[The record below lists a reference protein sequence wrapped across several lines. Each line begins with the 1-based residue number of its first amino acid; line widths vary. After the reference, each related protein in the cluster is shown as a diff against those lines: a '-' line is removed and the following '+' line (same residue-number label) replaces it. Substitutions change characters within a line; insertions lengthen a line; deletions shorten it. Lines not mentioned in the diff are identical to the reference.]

1 MATALT
7 LAAALITALAVADGR
22 LTPGAIRAATSLPAI
37 GVILAAV
44 VLREPIAALGFGR
57 WI

>member
-1 MATALT
+1 
-7 LAAALITALAVADGR
+7 V
-22 LTPGAIRAATSLPAI
+22 TSLPAI
-37 GVILAAV
+37 GVILAAL

>member
-1 MATALT
+1 MKSS
-7 LAAALITALAVADGR
+7 I
-22 LTPGAIRAATSLPAI
+22 SAI